1 MATPG
6 SVFAFQSANTL
17 CARPYVFQGYTSA
30 LCARP
35 QSLKKPVQP
44 QVMDKYEKFCVDEAA
59 YHIQRANELLT
70 EGLKDPKKYY
80 EEGQAFYRV
89 LARLFPLFV
98 LLNQCNESRPPDQ
111 VEEGNLSDSQS
122 SVGSSE
128 GSYAPVTP

>member
-1 MATPG
+1 MQRPG
-6 SVFAFQSANTL
+6 SAFAFQSVNTL
-17 CARPYVFQGYTSA
+17 CAPRCVFQGYTSA
-30 LCARP
+30 QCV

-44 QVMDKYEKFCVDEAA
+44 QIMDKYEKFCVDEAA

-80 EEGQAFYRV
+80 DEGQAFYKI
-89 LARLFPLFV
+89 LTRLFPLFV
-98 LLNQCNESRPPDQ
+98 LLNQCDESQPPDQ

>member
-1 MATPG
+1 MQRPG
-6 SVFAFQSANTL
+6 SAFAFQSASTL
-17 CARPYVFQGYTSA
+17 CAPPCVFQGYTSA
-30 LCARP
+30 QCV

-44 QVMDKYEKFCVDEAA
+44 QVMNRYEKFCVDEAA

-80 EEGQAFYRV
+80 DEGQAFYKV

-98 LLNQCNESRPPDQ
+98 LLNQCDESRPSDQ
-111 VEEGNLSDSQS
+111 GEEENLSDSQS